1 MEPQQFVAV
10 KIKEENVQ
18 DRSGSPVSQQDTTME
33 SHLTQQTRN
42 SELDDICL
50 TELCEIFNKS
60 ERWKKL
66 AEALNYDA
74 FTSVWEASKNPS
86 MMLFKFSEVNQS
98 LVYQELLILNSC
110 YRNRFKVHNCI
121 IW

>member
-1 MEPQQFVAV
+1 MPHEYVSQSI
-10 KIKEENVQ
+10 KIKEEVDEQ
-18 DRSGSPVSQQDTTME
+18 RSHTPVSQHDTSME
-33 SHLTQQTRN
+33 SHLTHQIHS

-60 ERWKKL
+60 DRWKRL

-86 MMLFKFSEVNQS
+86 MMLFKFSEVSFWRRYIRNNQ
-98 LVYQELLILNSC
+98 
-110 YRNRFKVHNCI
+110 
-121 IW
+121 